1 MARRAQPQRAPQQAT
16 DAETAL
22 KTLTAARAALEE
34 AFDSAVEIEDM
45 RQIQRALMAVS
56 NEIVALLQAGIIAQA
71 EAYKPQTTAILAA
84 RTDIKAIQD
93 RIGRITTIIDKATKI
108 ADALGQ
114 VLKVLPKL
122 V

>member
-1 MARRAQPQRAPQQAT
+1 MARKPQRAPEKAT

-22 KTLTAARAALEE
+22 RKLTEARVALEE

-56 NEIVALLQAGIIAQA
+56 NEIVALLKAGIIATAQ
-71 EAYKPQTTAILAA
+71 EYTPQTQAILAA
-84 RTDIKAIQD
+84 REDIREIQG
-93 RIGRITTIIDKATKI
+93 RIRRITTILDKAAKI

>member
-1 MARRAQPQRAPQQAT
+1 MAKRARPERAPQQPA

-22 KTLTAARAALEE
+22 KTLTGAREALEE
-34 AFDSAVEIEDM
+34 AFDSAVEVEDM

-56 NEIVALLQAGIIAQA
+56 NEIVALLQAGIIVKAL
-71 EAYKPQTTAILAA
+71 AYRPQTTAILGA
-84 RTDIKAIQD
+84 RADIKAIAD
-93 RIGRITTIIDKATKI
+93 RIGRITTIIDKAARI

-114 VLKVLPKL
+114 ALKILPKL

>member
-1 MARRAQPQRAPQQAT
+1 MAKRAQPQRAPQQAT

-71 EAYKPQTTAILAA
+71 EAYKPQTDAILVA
-84 RTDIKAIQD
+84 RADIKAIQD
-93 RIGRITTIIDKATKI
+93 RIGRITTIIDKAAKI

-122 V
+122 A

>member
-1 MARRAQPQRAPQQAT
+1 MAKRAQPQRAPQQAT

-71 EAYKPQTTAILAA
+71 EAYKPQTAAILVA
-84 RTDIKAIQD
+84 RADIKAIQD
-93 RIGRITTIIDKATKI
+93 RIGRITTIIDKAAKI